1 MNKRNPKPVVE
12 QREFDKAWQVLTP
25 ASCVRIGHTDKEL
38 VKEHK
43 AVDLPRWVSVFVS
56 KNKKECDKWLDTNR
70 EYVVKLMTL
79 YEVA

>member
-1 MNKRNPKPVVE
+1 MSKRNPKPVVE

-43 AVDLPRWVSVFVS
+43 AVDLPVFVS

-70 EYVVKLMTL
+70 QYVVKLMTL